1 MEPFLVTIGKE
12 EVVIDKRVFE
22 SLLDL
27 SPIKEYKDYIHAI
40 NNNRI
45 TLEKLKKLAQKAGVP
60 YPLFFAPKTVCDE
73 QLSDKNNN
81 LFQKISSKDEI
92 RLSSRGKIEL
102 EDIELIV
109 KDLARKQEFLKRR
122 IVPQADVNGFVGS
135 FVKKMNQGY
144 PLEQIAKEIRE
155 YFGIDLNYLRTISK
169 DKVLNYLRNC
179 IEGKGILVAFS
190 SHNYM
195 PQNLNKELE
204 LSGIC
209 IKDPKFP
216 YVFINT
222 RDGDDKPKII
232 ESSGRQIFTL
242 LTMVACVGMNKFILS
257 SKSGKSKNDISKVA
271 FQIASEVVIP
281 REHLN
286 GIQITSL
293 NDLKEKSHLFRVT
306 PSMLLYQ
313 LRAHKKVDK
322 KHAESYWI
330 QLKQEV
336 KKTEPKHKHA
346 PLPVT
351 GYSKYNGERFSREVV
366 RAHIEGRVS
375 HLEVKNILFRR
386 GKKMDSTLWN
396 KYIQKYKSL
405 S

>member
-1 MEPFLVTIGKE
+1 MKPFWVTIGKDDVE
-12 EVVIDKRVFE
+12 IDKRVFE

-27 SPIKEYKDYIHAI
+27 SPIKEYKDYIEAI
-40 NNNRI
+40 KNDRI
-45 TLEKLKKLAQKAGVP
+45 RLEKLKKLAQKAGIP
-60 YPLFFAPKTVCDE
+60 YPLFFAPKTISDK
-73 QLSDKNNN
+73 QLSHKNNN
-81 LFQKISSKDEI
+81 LFQKISTKDEI
-92 RLSSRGKIEL
+92 RLSSRGRIEI

-122 IVPQADVNGFVGS
+122 IATQADLNGFVGS
-135 FVKKMNQGY
+135 FVKKLNQGY
-144 PLEQIAKEIRE
+144 TLEQIAGEIRV
-155 YFGIDLNYLRTISK
+155 YFGIELNYLRTISK

-195 PQNLNKELE
+195 PQNLSKEIE

-216 YVFINT
+216 YIFINT

-242 LTMVACVGMNKFILS
+242 LTMVVCVGLNIFILS
-257 SKSGKSKNDISKVA
+257 SKSGKSKNDISKIA

-281 REHLN
+281 RENLN
-286 GIQITSL
+286 EIQISSL
-293 NDLKEKSHLFRVT
+293 DDLKEKAHYFRVT

-313 LRAHKKVDK
+313 LKAHKKIGK
-322 KHAESYWI
+322 NQAESYWI
-330 QLKQEV
+330 QLKQEA
-336 KKTEPKHKHA
+336 KRTEPKHKHA

-366 RAHIEGRVS
+366 RAHIQGKIS

-386 GKKMDSTLWN
+386 GKKMDAILWN
-396 KYIQKYKSL
+396 KYLKKYKG
-405 S
+405 